1 LRQFRTYV
9 MTIAMDPVKLALVE
23 ASASRGT
30 EVVHNR
36 GPRGRKFFTP
46 NGRNPL
52 KSPDS
57 KK

>member
-1 LRQFRTYV
+1 
-9 MTIAMDPVKLALVE
+9 MIAEKDNLCYKI
-23 ASASRGT
+23 SASRMT
-30 EVVHNR
+30 VAMERIARREVISKSR
-36 GPRGRKFFTP
+36 SREEFFIP